1 MATERDPLLQQLSEL
16 PPVEPPA
23 SLDAE
28 VRQAGLAIME
38 QRRLSLFEM
47 IVYRGLVPTLLSGV
61 TASYLIWAV
70 RAASALY

>member
-1 MATERDPLLQQLSEL
+1 MATDRDPLLEQLAEL
-16 PPVEPPA
+16 PPIEPP
-23 SLDAE
+23 SRLDAE
-28 VRQAGLAIME
+28 VRQAGLAA
-38 QRRLSLFEM
+38 LSQQPLTLFEV

>member
-1 MATERDPLLQQLSEL
+1 MATDRDPLLEDLRQL
-16 PPVEPPA
+16 PA
-23 SLDAE
+23 IAPSAALDAE
-28 VRQAGLAIME
+28 VRQAAHTALSDGK
-38 QRRLSLFEM
+38 LSLFEL